1 MTARLAVVIF
11 TVAVA
16 LLAVSHYRVDFSSKE
31 NGHDIAREALF
42 TKLGVEPLH
51 KKGLAPDFTLK
62 DPSGASVNLRSL
74 KGKVVFLNFWAAWC
88 PSCKLEMPAMEELHR
103 EFGGRG
109 LVILAVNFQESPEEI
124 GEFLRQNGLTFITPL
139 DRKSEV
145 FQLYQAWSLPTTY
158 IIDKD
163 GEIVGRI
170 TGYRDWNS
178 DSARALFRHLLED
191 QA

>member
-1 MTARLAVVIF
+1 MTKFAVTVF
-11 TVAVA
+11 TVAVS
-16 LLAVSHYRVDFSSKE
+16 LLAVSLYREGFPSKE
-31 NGHDIAREALF
+31 NGHDIAREVLF

-74 KGKVVFLNFWAAWC
+74 KGKVVFLNFWATWC

-103 EFGGRG
+103 ELGGRG
-109 LVILAVNFQESPEEI
+109 LVILAVNFQEAPEEI
-124 GEFLRQNGLTFITPL
+124 REFLRRHGLTFATPL
-139 DRKSEV
+139 DQKSEV

-158 IIDKD
+158 IIDKN

-170 TGYRDWNS
+170 VGYRDWNS